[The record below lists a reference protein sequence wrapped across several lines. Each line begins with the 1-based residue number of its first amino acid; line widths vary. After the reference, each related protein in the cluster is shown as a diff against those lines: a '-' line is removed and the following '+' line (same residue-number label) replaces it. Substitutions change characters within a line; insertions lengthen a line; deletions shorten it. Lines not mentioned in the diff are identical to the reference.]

1 MIDPSQSIYY
11 LTYSLLCVIIG
22 IVYLK
27 IKSTEGVTITTNEFK
42 LFQSGFLTGYSLMI
56 LGELMSTACFFH
68 TFIYLN
74 LSVEQITKLY
84 VITIAST
91 TIFGVVMEVIDIGSR
106 KNKCVLSA
114 ILYAISMSSVFF
126 GGHFDMLLMGRIVFG
141 VASSIHHS
149 AFDAYVIT
157 EHTSQGFPDD
167 WLSQTFTSLTHA
179 IALVAALSGVL
190 GQTAGV
196 SYPLGTAALSCA
208 VFSLSG
214 VYISFVW
221 SKDSYNGSRFMLS
234 QFLQSVSQTVQAA
247 RANRQAALLI
257 GITSLCESAITIF
270 TYYWA
275 PWMVSLTSEL
285 GHALPFEIIFASFV
299 VASLLGTYM
308 TQLFVSSPGTQSS
321 GVPADTAFQGLLVT
335 AAAAFFLGSVF
346 QTPIMSYLVSLVR

>member
-1 MIDPSQSIYY
+1 
-11 LTYSLLCVIIG
+11 
-22 IVYLK
+22 
-27 IKSTEGVTITTNEFK
+27 
-42 LFQSGFLTGYSLMI
+42 
-56 LGELMSTACFFH
+56 
-68 TFIYLN
+68 
-74 LSVEQITKLY
+74 
-84 VITIAST
+84 
-91 TIFGVVMEVIDIGSR
+91 
-106 KNKCVLSA
+106 
-114 ILYAISMSSVFF
+114 
-126 GGHFDMLLMGRIVFG
+126 
-141 VASSIHHS
+141 
-149 AFDAYVIT
+149 
-157 EHTSQGFPDD
+157 
-167 WLSQTFTSLTHA
+167 
-179 IALVAALSGVL
+179 
-190 GQTAGV
+190 
-196 SYPLGTAALSCA
+196 
-208 VFSLSG
+208 
-214 VYISFVW
+214 
-221 SKDSYNGSRFMLS
+221 MLS

>member
-1 MIDPSQSIYY
+1 M
-11 LTYSLLCVIIG
+11 
-22 IVYLK
+22 K

-68 TFIYLN
+68 TFIFLN

-84 VITIAST
+84 VITIAAT
-91 TIFGVVMEVIDIGSR
+91 TVFGVVLEVVDIGSR

-114 ILYAISMSSVFF
+114 ILYSVSMASVFF
-126 GGHFDMLLMGRIVFG
+126 GGHFDMLLMGRIMFG
-141 VASSIHHS
+141 AASAIHHS
-149 AFDAYVIT
+149 AFDAYVIH

-179 IALVAALSGVL
+179 MALVAALSGVL
-190 GQTAGV
+190 GQTAGA

-208 VFSLSG
+208 VFALG
-214 VYISFVW
+214 GTYVTLVW

-275 PWMVSLTSEL
+275 PWMVSLTSES

-299 VASLLGTYM
+299 VASLLGTYL
-308 TQLFVSSPGTQSS
+308 TQLFVSSPGAPVTQ
-321 GVPADTAFQGLLVT
+321 GGGIPADTAFQGLLVT

-346 QTPIMSYLVSLVR
+346 QTPTMSYLVSLVSILKLLCIHVAPQRMVKLLFV